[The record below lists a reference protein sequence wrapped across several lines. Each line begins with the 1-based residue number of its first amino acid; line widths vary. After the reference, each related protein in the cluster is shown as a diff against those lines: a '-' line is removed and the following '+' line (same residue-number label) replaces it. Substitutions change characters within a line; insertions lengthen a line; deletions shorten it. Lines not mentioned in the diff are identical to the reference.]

1 MMINTD
7 ELCDILSTSVSK
19 VNKALVQP
27 KEGRDNQLREA
38 FKALVSQGTKLSD
51 EKILEEDFFSQAVE
65 EEALKEDLEQD
76 DAETFKAKDKHL
88 KDKKRAS
95 LQDVSYPLCLVQ
107 QFMKQEKNA
116 QESDR
121 FEKNENVP
129 SSMKSNVQDQK
140 IADIQKTDV
149 VKDEV
154 QGESQVK
161 TVEKN
166 PLAQKFVPNFTHSAT
181 QNSEPLNSEPLM
193 ARLEVGVEKSQLLED
208 LEIGDKL
215 TLEKENSALINKLSD
230 VDITLNK
237 KVGHVQL
244 LRLKLTP
251 AELGTIDAKLRM
263 SAQGLHVE
271 LHIQRQETARLLA
284 ENQQMLVRILEKMP
298 VNDDSRVL
306 VSIID
311 KNAQTIQ
318 HGQSSQMD
326 QGAGQNDSGQ
336 NFNGQRQA
344 FGHKGQNEQN
354 ESKQFFKQFLL
365 VDSSLLDISVDNV
378 HPHDPYRL
386 VV

>member
-19 VNKALVQP
+19 VNKTLVQP
-27 KEGRDNQLREA
+27 KEGGDNQLREA

-51 EKILEEDFFSQAVE
+51 EKVFEEDFSQAE

-76 DAETFKAKDKHL
+76 DAKTLKAKDKRL
-88 KDKKRAS
+88 KDKKGVS

-107 QFMKQEKNA
+107 QFVKQEKIA
-116 QESDR
+116 QRSDR
-121 FEKNENVP
+121 FERNENAP
-129 SSMKSNVQDQK
+129 SSMKGNVQDQK
-140 IADIQKTDV
+140 ITEIQKTDV
-149 VKDEV
+149 VKDEI
-154 QGESQVK
+154 QGENQVK
-161 TVEKN
+161 AAEKN
-166 PLAQKFVPNFTHSAT
+166 PLARKFVPNFIHSVT
-181 QNSEPLNSEPLM
+181 QNSEPLM
-193 ARLEVGVEKSQLLED
+193 ARLEVGVEKSQLLEG
-208 LEIGDKL
+208 LEIGDKF

-230 VDITLNK
+230 IDITLNK

-284 ENQQMLVRILEKMP
+284 NNQQMLVRILEKVS
-298 VNDDSRVL
+298 VNDDNRIL

-311 KNAQTIQ
+311 KSVQTIQ

-354 ESKQFFKQFLL
+354 ESRQFFKQFLL

>member
-19 VNKALVQP
+19 VNKTLVQP
-27 KEGRDNQLREA
+27 KEGGDNQLREA
-38 FKALVSQGTKLSD
+38 FKALVSQGMKLSD
-51 EKILEEDFFSQAVE
+51 EKILEEDFSQAVE

-76 DAETFKAKDKHL
+76 DAETVKAKDKHL

-107 QFMKQEKNA
+107 QFMKQEKIA

-140 IADIQKTDV
+140 IADIQRTDV

-154 QGESQVK
+154 QGENQVK

-166 PLAQKFVPNFTHSAT
+166 PLAQKFVPNFTHSVT
-181 QNSEPLNSEPLM
+181 QNSEPLM
-193 ARLEVGVEKSQLLED
+193 ARLEMGVEKSQLLED

-215 TLEKENSALINKLSD
+215 TLEKENSNLINKLSD

-284 ENQQMLVRILEKMP
+284 DNQQMLVRILEKVP

-354 ESKQFFKQFLL
+354 ESKQLFKQFLL

>member
-19 VNKALVQP
+19 VNKALVQS
-27 KEGRDNQLREA
+27 KEGGDNQLREA
-38 FKALVSQGTKLSD
+38 FKALVSQGTKLLD
-51 EKILEEDFFSQAVE
+51 EKVLEEDFSQAIE

-76 DAETFKAKDKHL
+76 DVETLKTKDKRL
-88 KDKKRAS
+88 IDKKRVS

-107 QFMKQEKNA
+107 QFVKQEKIA
-116 QESDR
+116 QEQESDR

-129 SSMKSNVQDQK
+129 SFVKGNVQDQK
-140 IADIQKTDV
+140 IAEIQKTDV
-149 VKDEV
+149 VKDEI
-154 QGESQVK
+154 QGENQTK
-161 TVEKN
+161 AVEKN
-166 PLAQKFVPNFTHSAT
+166 PLAQKFVPNFTHSVT
-181 QNSEPLNSEPLM
+181 QNSEPLM

-271 LHIQRQETARLLA
+271 LYIQRQETARLLA
-284 ENQQMLVRILEKMP
+284 NNQQMLVRILEKVP

-311 KNAQTIQ
+311 KNVQTIQ
-318 HGQSSQMD
+318 HGQSLQMD

-336 NFNGQRQA
+336 NFNGQRRA

-365 VDSSLLDISVDNV
+365 VDSSLLDVSVDNV
-378 HPHDPYRL
+378 HPHNPYRL

>member
-19 VNKALVQP
+19 VNKVSVQP
-27 KEGRDNQLREA
+27 KEGVRNQLREA
-38 FKALVSQGTKLSD
+38 FKALVSQDTKMSD
-51 EKILEEDFFSQAVE
+51 EKVFEEDSSHIQERE
-65 EEALKEDLEQD
+65 EEALKEDLELEQD
-76 DAETFKAKDKHL
+76 GVETLSAKNKRL
-88 KDKKRAS
+88 TDKKRVPF
-95 LQDVSYPLCLVQ
+95 QDVSCPLCLVQ
-107 QFMKQEKNA
+107 QFVKQEKNV

-121 FEKNENVP
+121 FEKNENLP
-129 SSMKSNVQDQK
+129 SSMKSNVKDQK
-140 IADIQKTDV
+140 ITEIQKADV
-149 VKDEV
+149 VKDEI
-154 QGESQVK
+154 QEEHQVK
-161 TVEKN
+161 TVGKN
-166 PLAQKFVPNFTHSAT
+166 PLAQKFVQNFTHSIT
-181 QNSEPLNSEPLM
+181 QNNEPLIT
-193 ARLEVGVEKSQLLED
+193 RLDVGAEKSQLLEN

-215 TLEKENSALINKLSD
+215 ALQGENSNLINKLID

-271 LHIQRQETARLLA
+271 LHIQRQEAVRLLGN
-284 ENQQMLVRILEKMP
+284 NQQMLIRILEKVP
-298 VNDDSRVL
+298 VNDEGRVL

-311 KNAQTIQ
+311 KSVQTIQ
-318 HGQSSQMD
+318 HGQSSQID
-326 QGAGQNDSGQ
+326 QGSGQNDSGQ

-344 FGHKGQNEQN
+344 FGHKDQNEQN
-354 ESKQFFKQFLL
+354 ESRQFFKQFLL
-365 VDSSLLDISVDNV
+365 VDSSLLDISVDTV

>member
-19 VNKALVQP
+19 VNKTLVQP
-27 KEGRDNQLREA
+27 KEGGDNQLREA
-38 FKALVSQGTKLSD
+38 FKALVSQGMKLSD
-51 EKILEEDFFSQAVE
+51 EKILEEDFSQAVE

-76 DAETFKAKDKHL
+76 DAETVKAKDKHL

-107 QFMKQEKNA
+107 QFMKQEKIA

-140 IADIQKTDV
+140 IADIQRTDV

-154 QGESQVK
+154 QGENQVK

-166 PLAQKFVPNFTHSAT
+166 PLAQKFVPNFTHSVT
-181 QNSEPLNSEPLM
+181 QNSEPLM
-193 ARLEVGVEKSQLLED
+193 ARLEMGVEKSQLLED

-215 TLEKENSALINKLSD
+215 TLEKENSNLINKLSD

-284 ENQQMLVRILEKMP
+284 DNQQMLVRILEKVP

>member
-27 KEGRDNQLREA
+27 KEGGDNQLREA
-38 FKALVSQGTKLSD
+38 FKALVSQGMKLSD
-51 EKILEEDFFSQAVE
+51 EKVLEEDFSQAVE
-65 EEALKEDLEQD
+65 KEALKEDLEQD
-76 DAETFKAKDKHL
+76 DAETLKAKDKRL
-88 KDKKRAS
+88 TDKKRVS

-107 QFMKQEKNA
+107 QFMKQEKIA

-140 IADIQKTDV
+140 IADIQKMDV

-181 QNSEPLNSEPLM
+181 QNSEPLM

-237 KVGHVQL
+237 KVGHMQL

-251 AELGTIDAKLRM
+251 AELGTIDTKLRM

-284 ENQQMLVRILEKMP
+284 DNQQMLVRILEKIP